1 MSDPTPAPL
10 PPQNNLPA
18 AVRRQVA
25 DANALIAELNAKP
38 GQIPAGTEYQT
49 MPGSETPG
57 TMATGHNE
65 RWQPASTQQ
74 APAAQPPAQ
83 PQYTLPQP
91 PSAAVQQAPEDSQWE
106 QRYRTLQGKYDA
118 ENRMMREIMATQQQ
132 TMDKLVEQ
140 RQSSLATPA
149 PAPQQTPEEYLKSLG
164 VTDKEL
170 EDYGEVLPIMVK
182 MAQNM
187 IKPTAAKLERELERT
202 RQAAGTV
209 AKAQVKSGQEHLF
222 ATMDQRVP
230 QWKQINEDEN
240 FLAWL
245 DRVDIIY
252 GTSRRDILK
261 TAFENLDTA
270 RVVAIFETFVQ
281 EDSVRRSTEGR
292 PQIDP
297 STLIAPGV
305 PRGGAAEAPGGA
317 NSGSKRIL
325 TEGEIRDFYTRVRKQ
340 QVSTEQYAAFSAEI
354 ASATAEGRVRP
365 DRPNHHLN

>member
-38 GQIPAGTEYQT
+38 GQIPAGTEYQV

-65 RWQPASTQQ
+65 RWVPASQAAPQSQPQPTTQQ
-74 APAAQPPAQ
+74 
-83 PQYTLPQP
+83 PQP
-91 PSAAVQQAPEDSQWE
+91 PSAAAQQPPAQSEESQWE

-118 ENRMMREIMATQQQ
+118 ENRMMREIMQTQQA

-140 RQSSLATPA
+140 RQSAVTQA
-149 PAPQQTPEEYLKSLG
+149 PAPEQTPEQYLRSLG

-170 EDYGEVLPIMVK
+170 EDYGEVLPIMARL
-182 MAQNM
+182 AQNM
-187 IKPTAAKLERELERT
+187 IKPTAAKLERELAKT
-202 RQAAGTV
+202 REAAGTV
-209 AKAQVKSGQEHLF
+209 AQAQVKSGQAAMF
-222 ATMDQRVP
+222 ATLDQKVP
-230 QWKQINEDEN
+230 QWRQINEDQN

-245 DRVDIIY
+245 DEVDIIY
-252 GTSRRDILK
+252 GTSRRASLE
-261 TAFENLDTA
+261 TAFGNLDTA
-270 RVVAIFETFVQ
+270 RVVAIFATFVR
-281 EDSVRRSTEGR
+281 EDSVRRSTAG
-292 PQIDP
+292 PTIDP
-297 STLIAPGV
+297 ATLIAPGV
-305 PRGGAAEAPGGA
+305 PRDGAAKAPGGA

-325 TEGEIRDFYTRVRKQ
+325 TESEIKEFYTRVRKK
-340 QVSTEQYAAFSAEI
+340 QVTPEQYAAFSAEI